1 MYRLIKLTLALLF
14 VCCHVAK
21 AQYDAQFRHYFDLE
35 STFNP
40 AAVGKQNLLNV
51 TAAYALNLAGFEHN
65 PRTMFVSADAPVR
78 FLNMKHGLGA
88 TFMND
93 QLGIFTHQRMALQ
106 YALTQPL
113 LGGTLALGA
122 QVGVLSGKTD
132 PSRLDLNEANDPAFT
147 SGKTDGNGIDL
158 ASGLY
163 FYYKKRWYAGL
174 SVQHLNAPRIELGE
188 RNKIKID
195 PSYYF
200 TAGYNITLRNPFVS
214 IKPSILLRTDGVSYR
229 TDMST
234 RIVYEHDN
242 KVLYAGIGYSP
253 ANSAMFMFGGS
264 VKGFI
269 LGYAYEL
276 YTSSLSVGNGSH
288 ELVFRY
294 QTEIN
299 FAKKGRNKHQTVRT
313 L

>member
-1 MYRLIKLTLALLF
+1 
-14 VCCHVAK
+14 
-21 AQYDAQFRHYFDLE
+21 
-35 STFNP
+35 
-40 AAVGKQNLLNV
+40 
-51 TAAYALNLAGFEHN
+51 
-65 PRTMFVSADAPVR
+65 
-78 FLNMKHGLGA
+78 
-88 TFMND
+88 MND
-93 QLGIFTHQRMALQ
+93 QLGIFTHQRIALQ

-122 QVGVLSGKTD
+122 QVGVLSEKTD

-147 SGKTDGNGIDL
+147 SGKTDGNDIDL

-200 TAGYNITLRNPFVS
+200 TA
-214 IKPSILLRTDGVSYR
+214 IKPSVLMKTDGVSYR
-229 TDMST
+229 TDVST
-234 RIVYEHDN
+234 RVVYEHDN